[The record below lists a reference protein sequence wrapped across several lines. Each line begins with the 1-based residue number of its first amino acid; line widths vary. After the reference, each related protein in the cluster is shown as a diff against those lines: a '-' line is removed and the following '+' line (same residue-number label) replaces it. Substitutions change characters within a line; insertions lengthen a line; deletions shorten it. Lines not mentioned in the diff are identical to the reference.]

1 MNKYYICIIFVII
14 LYFYINHL
22 LYFEFIFNYE
32 YALSNSTID
41 LKQLYNSD
49 LQKNKINLYYINME
63 KSIERKQRFLDRMN
77 KFNNYNIIRVN
88 AITPDTL
95 SYYNIYPSLICSYTM
110 KLPEY
115 GCTLSHLNAIEMSYS
130 NNDLYSLIS
139 EDDLI
144 IKKNINWEYLISQLP
159 HDWDI
164 IQLYTIPL
172 PAINYFLKNSII
184 KNNWL
189 VKTNNSLPSTVLYLI
204 SKKGMHKVLT
214 KYKSNNNIILSK
226 HNKHCGADIVI
237 YYNLNR
243 YIFTIPIFE
252 PEDLDSS
259 ISTFDLQLRNLF
271 K

>member
-1 MNKYYICIIFVII
+1 MNKYYICIIFIII
-14 LYFYINHL
+14 LYFYISHL
-22 LYFEFIFNYE
+22 LYFELIFYYE
-32 YALSNSTID
+32 HALPNSTID
-41 LKQLYNSD
+41 LNQLYNYG
-49 LQKNKINLYYINME
+49 LQQNKINLYYINMK

-88 AITPDTL
+88 AITPNTL
-95 SYYNIYPSLICSYTM
+95 SNYNIQPSLICSYTM
-110 KLPEY
+110 KSTEY

-144 IKKNINWEYLISQLP
+144 IKKNINWDYLISQLP
-159 HDWDI
+159 NDWDI

-172 PAINYFLKNSII
+172 PDINYFSKKSII

-189 VKTNNSLPSTVLYLI
+189 IKTKNSSPSTVLYLI
-204 SKKGMHKVLT
+204 NKKGMQKVLT

-226 HNKHCGADIVI
+226 HNKHCGADIII
-237 YYNLNR
+237 YHNLNK

-252 PEDLDSS
+252 PEELDST
-259 ISTFDLQLRNLF
+259 ISPFDLQLRKLF
-271 K
+271 

>member
-1 MNKYYICIIFVII
+1 MK
-14 LYFYINHL
+14 
-22 LYFEFIFNYE
+22 
-32 YALSNSTID
+32 ST
-41 LKQLYNSD
+41 
-49 LQKNKINLYYINME
+49 
-63 KSIERKQRFLDRMN
+63 
-77 KFNNYNIIRVN
+77 
-88 AITPDTL
+88 
-95 SYYNIYPSLICSYTM
+95 
-110 KLPEY
+110 EY

-144 IKKNINWEYLISQLP
+144 IKKNINWDYLISQLP
-159 HDWDI
+159 NDWDI

-172 PAINYFLKNSII
+172 PAINYFSKKSII

-189 VKTNNSLPSTVLYLI
+189 VKTKNSSPSTVLYLI
-204 SKKGMHKVLT
+204 NKKGMQKVLT

-252 PEDLDSS
+252 PEELDST
-259 ISTFDLQLRNLF
+259 ISPFDLQLRKLF
-271 K
+271 